1 MTSKRKAARGFTL
14 IELMIT
20 VAIIG
25 ILAAVAYPSY
35 TNHIARA
42 KRSAAMA
49 FMLNV
54 QSKQEQFMLNA
65 RSYFDVDN
73 TTTGKL
79 WSNRGIT
86 VPPDVAANYIVTVT
100 APVVAN
106 TPPSFTVQ
114 AVPQGA
120 QAANDTK
127 CATLRLDN
135 TGAKSV
141 TGPGTDCWYK

>member
-1 MTSKRKAARGFTL
+1 MATKRTGSRGFTL

-35 TNHIARA
+35 TKYIARA

-73 TTTGKL
+73 ATAGKT
-79 WSNRGIT
+79 WGERGIT
-86 VPPDVAANYIVTVT
+86 VPADVGDNYTMSVALV
-100 APVVAN
+100 AGPGYKVVA
-106 TPPSFTVQ
+106 TPTATQS
-114 AVPQGA
+114 
-120 QAANDTK
+120 ANDSN
-127 CATLRLDN
+127 CGTLTLTN
-135 TGAKSV
+135 TGAKTVSG
-141 TGPGTDCWYK
+141 TATDCWSR

>member
-1 MTSKRKAARGFTL
+1 MATKRTGSRGFTL

-25 ILAAVAYPSY
+25 ILAAVAYPAY
-35 TNHIARA
+35 TQYIARA

-73 TTTGKL
+73 ATAGKT
-79 WSNRGIT
+79 WGERGIT
-86 VPPDVAANYIVTVT
+86 VPADVSDAYTMT
-100 APVVAN
+100 AELVAGSPPGYKVVA
-106 TPPSFTVQ
+106 TPTATQS
-114 AVPQGA
+114 
-120 QAANDTK
+120 ANDSN
-127 CATLRLDN
+127 CGTLTLTN
-135 TGAKSV
+135 TGAKTVSG
-141 TGPGTDCWYK
+141 TATDCWSR